1 MFFQSQIDTLK
12 SKLANME
19 DERDALKDSEQRM
32 SEKVA
37 ELLEQLQ
44 EAQVGLEDSHS

>member
-1 MFFQSQIDTLK
+1 
-12 SKLANME
+12 ME